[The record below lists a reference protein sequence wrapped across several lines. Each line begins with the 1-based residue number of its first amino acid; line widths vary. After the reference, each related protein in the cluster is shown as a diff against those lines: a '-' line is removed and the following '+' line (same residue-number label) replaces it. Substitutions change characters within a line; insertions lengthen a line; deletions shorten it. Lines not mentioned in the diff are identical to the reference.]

1 MTESACRAS
10 VTGASLPSVCKAVL
24 RTSSLESSSRK
35 ASTPACSASVAGSK
49 FPRVST
55 AVLRT
60 GQSESSRLKASTPAC
75 CASVAGSSF
84 PNVFNASWRARLSEF
99 SRSSRLMH
107 CARPVARPSHRPLL
121 EASSAKGR
129 ILGVSFCCADC
140 SDRLYWANGPKRHF
154 ERTGSWESS
163 SLAATACACCA
174 RAAGPSRD
182 KRRAGVGAIGRGLEG
197 GCFRASE
204 LSGRGSALGIYTF
217 ELPSQ
222 GDVPGLA

>member
-1 MTESACRAS
+1 MPRERHRRQLAERLQGRLAH
-10 VTGASLPSVCKAVL
+10 VLIGVLEPQSLDAGVQ
-24 RTSSLESSSRK
+24 
-35 ASTPACSASVAGSK
+35 ASVAGSK

-84 PNVFNASWRARLSEF
+84 PNVFNAPWRARLSEF

-140 SDRLYWANGPKRHF
+140 SDRLYWRTDPKGILSARAHGN
-154 ERTGSWESS
+154 RRASRPRR
-163 SLAATACACCA
+163 A
-174 RAAGPSRD
+174 RAARGRQDP
-182 KRRAGVGAIGRGLEG
+182 AGTSAEPASERSADGCEG
-197 GCFRASE
+197 GMFRARE
-204 LSGRGSALGIYTF
+204 LSGRCSALGIYTF
-217 ELPSQ
+217 ELLWQ